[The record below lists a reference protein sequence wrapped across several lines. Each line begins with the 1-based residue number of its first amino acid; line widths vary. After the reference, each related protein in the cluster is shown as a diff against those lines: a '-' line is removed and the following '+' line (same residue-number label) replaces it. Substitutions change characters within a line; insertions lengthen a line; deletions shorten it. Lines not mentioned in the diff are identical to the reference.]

1 MECISHE
8 KLEYLEGVVKTN
20 FSCLNVSYEVCI
32 DNHPYLCIF
41 KQPISGY
48 CLLPFLPMFYLIGTV
63 DEESELSLKII
74 THHGKILK
82 QINQCGKSNL
92 ADAKIIDF
100 VSNLLYLK
108 PCQGVNVLDYALKID
123 PYTFTFL
130 YLVEQMGDKTVV
142 RSRQCLFVNNNNR
155 TNCDMC
161 SHLDLQYITKN
172 GKKIDLADTKSV
184 MMCLNNTELSSS
196 CDILIHEETDINL
209 CTTNLM
215 NPSREYKHMQD
226 TVTTESETI
235 TNRNKAIKI
244 TKTLYKTIEP
254 TIGIRTL
261 NCDQCS
267 FRTTNKRNLKRH
279 TKYNH
284 QNKPHSC
291 HLCSYA
297 TASRYT
303 LLYHME
309 SVHSKS
315 KEFKCEL
322 PG

>member
-8 KLEYLEGVVKTN
+8 KLEYLEGVVKTH
-20 FSCLNVSYEVCI
+20 FSCLNVSYEVSF

-41 KQPISGY
+41 KQPTSGS
-48 CLLPFLPMFYLIGTV
+48 CLLPFLPMFYIIGTV
-63 DEESELSLKII
+63 EEELELSLKLI
-74 THHGKILK
+74 THHGKVLK
-82 QINQCGKSNL
+82 QIDQCGISNIE
-92 ADAKIIDF
+92 DKKIIDF
-100 VSNLLYLK
+100 VSNLLCLK
-108 PCQGVNVLDYALKID
+108 PCEGVNVLDYALKID

-130 YLVEQMGDKTVV
+130 YLVELMGNKTVV
-142 RSRQCLFVNNNNR
+142 RSRQCLFVNNNDR

-161 SHLDLQYITKN
+161 CNLDLQYITRN
-172 GKKIDLADTKSV
+172 GNKIALADTNSI
-184 MMCLNNTELSSS
+184 MCLNNTELSRS
-196 CDILIHEETDINL
+196 CDIRVRKETKINP
-209 CTTNLM
+209 CRTNLM
-215 NPSREYKHMQD
+215 NPSREYKHMQNA
-226 TVTTESETI
+226 VNTERESI
-235 TNRNKAIKI
+235 TNRKKVIMI
-244 TKTLYKTIEP
+244 TKTLYKAIEP
-254 TIGIRTL
+254 TIGIRTF

-279 TKYNH
+279 TNYNH

-291 HLCSYA
+291 HMCSYA

-315 KEFKCEL
+315 KQFKCEL